1 MDDNRHQ
8 SITVY
13 SCEDVA
19 KKHRAE
25 LEEFRKKSSNEYSIK
40 MVEEIMGPVISQMS
54 KLNKNI

>member
-13 SCEDVA
+13 SSEDVA

-25 LEEFRKKSSNEYSIK
+25 LEEFRKKSSNEYLIK
-40 MVEEIMGPVISQMS
+40 MVEEIKGPVIAQIS